1 MFFDKTASD
10 LQHNNMVS
18 ITYPNHLKLQINYS
32 VAYMP
37 EKKND
42 DGQFKFQIIL
52 ILQSPLR
59 QQNLLKKVPACA
71 ESFAEVFRLVRSSR
85 PAC

>member
-32 VAYMP
+32 VVYMP

-52 ILQSPLR
+52 ILQSPL
-59 QQNLLKKVPACA
+59 
-71 ESFAEVFRLVRSSR
+71 
-85 PAC
+85 

>member
-37 EKKND
+37 EKKMMMVNLS
-42 DGQFKFQIIL
+42 FKLF
-52 ILQSPLR
+52 
-59 QQNLLKKVPACA
+59 
-71 ESFAEVFRLVRSSR
+71 
-85 PAC
+85 